1 MANVCP
7 PQPLFKKIDCVRLPV
22 SDLESGLAFY
32 RDRIGLELIW
42 VTEDSAGLK
51 MPEDDSEIVLYTES
65 RDEEIDI
72 LVESA
77 DEAARSFESAGGEVV
92 VQPFDI
98 RIGRCV
104 VVKDPWGNELVLLDN
119 SNGRL
124 VTDERYYVVGVKK

>member
-1 MANVCP
+1 MSKVTP
-7 PQPLFKKIDCVRLPV
+7 PLFKKIDCVRLPV
-22 SDLESGLAFY
+22 SDLESGLSFY
-32 RDRIGLELIW
+32 MDNLGLELIW
-42 VTEDSAGLK
+42 RTEESAGLRL
-51 MPEDDSEIVLYTES
+51 PNDESEIVLYTES
-65 RDEEIDI
+65 RGEEIDI

-119 SNGRL
+119 SKGRL
-124 VTDERYYVVGVKK
+124 VTDEGYNVVGVERR

>member
-1 MANVCP
+1 MADETL
-7 PQPLFKKIDCVRLPV
+7 PLFRKIDCIRLPV

-42 VTEDSAGLK
+42 ITEESAGLK

-65 RDEEIDI
+65 RGEEIDI
-72 LVESA
+72 MVESA
-77 DEAARSFESAGGEVV
+77 DDAARSFESAGGEVV

-119 SNGRL
+119 SKGRL
-124 VTDERYYVVGVKK
+124 VTDEGFKVVGVKKE

>member
-1 MANVCP
+1 MADETL
-7 PQPLFKKIDCVRLPV
+7 PLFRKIDCIRLPV

-42 VTEDSAGLK
+42 ITEESAGLK

-65 RDEEIDI
+65 RGEEIDI
-72 LVESA
+72 MVESA
-77 DEAARSFESAGGEVV
+77 DDAARSFESAGGEVV

-119 SNGRL
+119 SKGRL
-124 VTDERYYVVGVKK
+124 VTDEGFNVVGVKKE

>member
-1 MANVCP
+1 MADETL
-7 PQPLFKKIDCVRLPV
+7 PLFRKIDCIRLPV

-42 VTEDSAGLK
+42 VTEESAGLK

-65 RDEEIDI
+65 RGEEIDI
-72 LVESA
+72 LVDSA
-77 DEAARSFESAGGEVV
+77 DDAARSFESAGGEVV

-98 RIGRCV
+98 RIGRCA

-119 SNGRL
+119 SKGRL
-124 VTDERYYVVGVKK
+124 VTDE

>member
-1 MANVCP
+1 MANVTS
-7 PQPLFKKIDCVRLPV
+7 PLFKKIDCVRLPV

-32 RDRIGLELIW
+32 RDGIGLELIW
-42 VTEDSAGLK
+42 ITEESAGLK
-51 MPEDDSEIVLYTES
+51 MPEDDSEIVLYTE
-65 RDEEIDI
+65 RRGEEIDI
-72 LVESA
+72 MVDSA

-119 SNGRL
+119 SKGRL
-124 VTDERYYVVGVKK
+124 VTDEGYNVVDVKKE

>member
-1 MANVCP
+1 MANVTS
-7 PQPLFKKIDCVRLPV
+7 PLFKKIDCVRLPV

-32 RDRIGLELIW
+32 RDGIGLELIW
-42 VTEDSAGLK
+42 ITEESAGLK
-51 MPEDDSEIVLYTES
+51 MPEDDSEIVLYTE
-65 RDEEIDI
+65 RRGEEIDI
-72 LVESA
+72 MVDSA

-119 SNGRL
+119 SKGRL
-124 VTDERYYVVGVKK
+124 VTDEGYNVVGVKKE

>member
-1 MANVCP
+1 MSKVTP
-7 PQPLFKKIDCVRLPV
+7 PLFKKIDCVRLPV
-22 SDLESGLAFY
+22 SDLESGLSFY
-32 RDRIGLELIW
+32 MDNLGLELIW
-42 VTEDSAGLK
+42 RTEESAGLRL
-51 MPEDDSEIVLYTES
+51 PNDESEIVLYTES
-65 RDEEIDI
+65 RGEEIDI

-119 SNGRL
+119 SKGRL
-124 VTDERYYVVGVKK
+124 VTDAGLNVVGVDKL